1 MVLAALNLAPS
12 GEGVEQVCF
21 CLEHNFRVVA
31 SLDRKRLGNSFGA
44 KQDLSTQSS
53 IASSEVAYLP
63 FHDSPEH
70 RSFAAV

>member
-1 MVLAALNLAPS
+1 MVLAALNLCTFGRGS
-12 GEGVEQVCF
+12 RTGCF